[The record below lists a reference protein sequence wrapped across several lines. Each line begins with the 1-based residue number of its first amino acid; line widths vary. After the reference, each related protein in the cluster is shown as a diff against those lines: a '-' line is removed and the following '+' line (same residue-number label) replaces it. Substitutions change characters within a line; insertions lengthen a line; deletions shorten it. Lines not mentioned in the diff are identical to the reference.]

1 MQTPLRVFIGY
12 DPNEIAAYH
21 AFCHSVIH
29 TSSVPVSFTPIALKH
44 LNGVFER
51 ERNQL
56 QSTEFSFSRFLTP
69 YLSHYEGWSLFVDC
83 DIIARDDIAKLFALA
98 DDRYAVMVCKHD
110 YVPASDTKFLNN
122 VQTKYKMKNWSSVML
137 FNNARCK
144 SLTTDFVNIASGL
157 ELHQFKWLQSEDEI
171 GSLPLDW
178 NWLVGEYPMKADAPM
193 VHYTL
198 GGPYFHEY
206 ADCDYAQDWN
216 EIKAEM
222 NSVTQRSK

>member
-1 MQTPLRVFIGY
+1 MQTPLRVFVGY

-21 AFCHSVIH
+21 AFCHSVIR

-144 SLTTDFVNIASGL
+144 SLTTDFVNKASGL
-157 ELHQFKWLQSEDEI
+157 ELHQFKWLGSDDAI
-171 GSLPLDW
+171 GGLPKTW
-178 NWLVGEYPMKADAPM
+178 NHLVGHDERDPTAKN
-193 VHYTL
+193 VHYTI
-198 GGPYFHEY
+198 GGPYFSEY
-206 ADCDYAQDWN
+206 RQCEHSNAWFEDKLDMN
-216 EIKAEM
+216 KAF
-222 NSVTQRSK
+222 